1 MLDHLPGAGRR
12 RVRHRD
18 VRLGSA
24 ARCGGSDLEA
34 QKAMRRDCD
43 NAFELTDGR
52 TGFRHASNRLAERQQ
67 SDHEVGRCIDLIKT
81 RLSALMRGLR

>member
-1 MLDHLPGAGRR
+1 
-12 RVRHRD
+12 
-18 VRLGSA
+18 
-24 ARCGGSDLEA
+24 
-34 QKAMRRDCD
+34 MRRDCD